1 MDPYRKSQLRTRTSR
16 SHSTAMIT
24 ALISALFAVALAA
37 YSASADVEDIYDR
50 VKHDYADSNGVKIHY
65 ALLGPTSASTSGTAP
80 LIVMVHGFPDF
91 WYSWRHQM
99 AVLSRDYQVV
109 AIDQRGYNLSDKP
122 KGQEN
127 YDVSLLIDDLRA
139 VIKHLRRDTA
149 IIVGH
154 DWGAR
159 VAWGFAMKY
168 PEMTRLLI
176 VCSPHPRG
184 IAYERAHNNEQ
195 KINTAY
201 AQRFRQEGAEKSLTA
216 EGLARRI
223 KEPTVRERYI
233 EAFRR
238 SDFEAMLNYYKQN
251 YPAPPYLEDTTPVV
265 KVKAPVLL
273 FHGLEDKAL
282 MHGALN
288 HTWEWLE
295 KDLTLVTIPGVGHFV
310 QNDAAE
316 FVSAMMKSWLE
327 IQATG
332 D

>member
-1 MDPYRKSQLRTRTSR
+1 MKRCFLGAQASCLHAVLITTLLAITMLSQY
-16 SHSTAMIT
+16 A
-24 ALISALFAVALAA
+24 FAAE
-37 YSASADVEDIYDR
+37 VEDVYDR
-50 VKHDYADSNGVKIHY
+50 VKHGYADSSGVKIHY
-65 ALLGPTSASTSGTAP
+65 ALLGPSSASTP
-80 LIVMVHGFPDF
+80 LIVMIHGFPDF

-99 AVLSRDYQVV
+99 AVLSKDYQVV

-122 KGQEN
+122 KGKEN
-127 YDVSLLIDDLRA
+127 YDMSLLIEDVRA
-139 VIKHLRRDTA
+139 VIKHLGRDRA
-149 IIVGH
+149 VIVGH
-154 DWGAR
+154 DWGGR

-168 PEMTRLLI
+168 PEMTHRLI
-176 VCSPHPRG
+176 VCNLPHPRG
-184 IAYERAHNNEQ
+184 VAYQRAHNEEQ
-195 KINTAY
+195 KANTAY
-201 AQRFRQEGAEKSLTA
+201 AQRFRQDDAARSLTA
-216 EGLARRI
+216 EGLAGRI
-223 KEPTVRERYI
+223 KDPGVRDRYI

-251 YPAPPYLEDTTPVV
+251 YPAPPYLEDTSPLV

-295 KDLTLVTIPGVGHFV
+295 RDLTLVTLPGVGHFV

-327 IQATG
+327 LQASKP
-332 D
+332 